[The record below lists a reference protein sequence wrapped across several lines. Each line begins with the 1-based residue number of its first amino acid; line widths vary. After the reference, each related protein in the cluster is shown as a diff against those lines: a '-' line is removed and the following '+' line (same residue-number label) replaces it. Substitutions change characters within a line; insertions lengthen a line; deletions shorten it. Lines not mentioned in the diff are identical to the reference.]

1 MEVRS
6 VSQRP
11 DLGRLSRMRVPH
23 AGGAIVLAGTFA
35 VLAIS
40 LQVRTR
46 ALDSPFWLDEGLSVG
61 IASHPLQA
69 IPAVLRQDGS
79 PPLYY
84 VLLHFW
90 MGVFG
95 RTEAATHALS
105 LVFALA
111 TVPVGLWFGRA
122 LFGTRAGWACAVLCA
137 VNPLLSAY
145 AQETRMYS
153 LVALLSLL
161 VSGAFVQT
169 YVFRRRRYRWL
180 LGTALAALLYTHGW
194 GVFLGLATGL
204 AWLVLLVR
212 ANDRRGL
219 AVDGAVAFG
228 LAAALFAPWVPTVLF
243 QAAHTAAPWA
253 STPHLSAL
261 TRGLR
266 RVAGGP
272 GPLVA
277 VLVAVGAAGAD
288 LWRRRRV
295 DEVVAGAVLLGL
307 ALATALLAW
316 GFSQHSPA
324 WATRYLT
331 VLLGPLLLFGALVLA
346 RAGPAGVAAI
356 VVIAVVW
363 FGQPAYHTLVRKSNI
378 HTVAR
383 GVEPLLRRG
392 DYVVA
397 AQPESGPLLRYT
409 LGPGLR
415 YADAMGAVADP
426 AVMDWR
432 DALPRLRASTPRAV
446 LRLADALSSGQRLAL
461 VRPVTRANGWRARW
475 TRQVKLKA
483 AALDVALRSDPAL
496 RLVAKVAPGR
506 RGTESTLRAV
516 VYERR

>member
-1 MEVRS
+1 MSS
-6 VSQRP
+6 VS
-11 DLGRLSRMRVPH
+11 GRLHRQRVSIPE
-23 AGGAIVLAGTFA
+23 ARVARVVLVAAGTLA

-46 ALDSPFWLDEGLSVG
+46 ALGAPFWLDEGLSVG
-61 IASHPLQA
+61 IASHPLHA

-84 VLLHFW
+84 ALLHVW

-111 TVPVGLWFGRA
+111 TVPVGLWLGGTLFGR
-122 LFGTRAGWACAVLCA
+122 RAGWTCAGLCA
-137 VNPLLSAY
+137 FNPLLSAY

-161 VSGAFVQT
+161 VSGAFVHT
-169 YVFRRRRYRWL
+169 FVFRRRRYRWL
-180 LGTALAALLYTHGW
+180 LGAALAALLYTHGW
-194 GVFLGLATGL
+194 GVFLGAATGL
-204 AWLVLLVR
+204 AFLVLLAR
-212 ANDRRGL
+212 AGDRRAF
-219 AVDGAVAFG
+219 AVDGAGAFG
-228 LAAALFAPWVPTVLF
+228 LAAVLFAPWLPTLLF

-253 STPHLSAL
+253 SAPHVSAL
-261 TRGLR
+261 PRALQ

-272 GPLVA
+272 GPVFALLVA
-277 VLVAVGAAGAD
+277 ASAAGAA
-288 LWRRRRV
+288 LWRRRRA
-295 DEVVAGAVLLGL
+295 DEVVAGAALLGI
-307 ALATALLAW
+307 AVTTALLAW

-324 WATRYLT
+324 WASRYLII
-331 VLLGPLLLFGALVLA
+331 LLGPLLLFGALALV
-346 RAGPAGVAAI
+346 RAGPAGVAATML
-356 VVIAVVW
+356 IAVAW
-363 FGQPAYHTLVRKSNI
+363 FGQPAYHSLVRKSNI
-378 HTVAR
+378 RTVAAR
-383 GVEPLLRRG
+383 LEPRLRHG
-392 DYVVA
+392 DFVVA
-397 AQPESGPLLRYT
+397 AQPETGPLLRYT

-415 YADAMGAVADP
+415 YADAMGRVADP

-446 LRLADALSSGQRLAL
+446 LALADGLPHGGRIAL

-483 AALDVALRSDPAL
+483 AALAAALRGDPAL
-496 RLVAKVAPGR
+496 RLVATVQPGQ
-506 RGTESTLRAV
+506 RGTESTLRAA